1 MVAASPVS
9 PPLPPGRRMLLGS
22 WSAAVRVKLL
32 ADGTREAGSPFQQ
45 ASGNHASAGLLA
57 AKPAPTHWLPCV
69 ALSAP
74 WKWWQQVQMPCVV
87 GPLKQWQQRLH
98 PLKCLVL
105 LALLKWWQQS
115 LHPLKCLVLLVPFK
129 WWQQSL
135 HPGKCLVLLVFLTCW
150 QQSLHPLKCL
160 VLLTL

>member
-1 MVAASPVS
+1 MVAASPAS

-105 LALLKWWQQS
+105 LCLLYFWFQFF
-115 LHPLKCLVLLVPFK
+115 LPLKLLVLF
-129 WWQQSL
+129 
-135 HPGKCLVLLVFLTCW
+135 VFLICW
-150 QQSLHPLKCL
+150 HQSLHPLKCL

>member
-57 AKPAPTHWLPCV
+57 AKPAPTQMPCV

-87 GPLKQWQQRLH
+87 GPSKQWQQRLH

-115 LHPLKCLVLLVPFK
+115 LHHSNALCC
-129 WWQQSL
+129 WSL
-135 HPGKCLVLLVFLTCW
+135 SNGGSKACTQANALCCW
-150 QQSLHPLKCL
+150 SF
-160 VLLTL
+160 